1 MSDKQKEKKVIDII
15 HKNCKLS
22 LEQIALMTDLTP
34 SEVAAI
40 IDNLEKEGTILG
52 YGAIIN
58 WNNLQEK
65 QSVTAYIEIQVSPQR
80 NCGFDRIAER
90 IYQYPQVKSLNLMS
104 GHYDLGLTVE
114 ASSIQEIAMFVSE
127 HLSTM
132 EAVQDTA
139 THFVL
144 KRYKS
149 DGIVYASSK
158 PEDEREVISI

>member
-1 MSDKQKEKKVIDII
+1 MADKQTQKKVIDVI

-34 SEVAAI
+34 EEVAAV
-40 IDNLEKEGTILG
+40 IDELEAEGTILG

-58 WNNLQEK
+58 WNNLQEN

-80 NCGFDRIAER
+80 HCGFDRIAER
-90 IYQYPQVKSLNLMS
+90 IYQFPQVKSLNLMS
-104 GHYDLGLTVE
+104 GHYDLGLIVE
-114 ASSIQEIAMFVSE
+114 AKSIQEIAMFVSE
-127 HLSTM
+127 NLSTM
-132 EAVQDTA
+132 ESVLDTA

-149 DGIVYASSK
+149 DGIVYANK
-158 PEDEREVISI
+158 TEDEREVISI

>member
-1 MSDKQKEKKVIDII
+1 MADRKTQKKVIEIL

-22 LEQIALMTDLTP
+22 LEQVALMSDLTP
-34 SEVAAI
+34 QEVAAI
-40 IDNLEKEGTILG
+40 IDELEAEGTILG

-58 WNNLQEK
+58 WNNLQEN
-65 QSVTAYIEIQVSPQR
+65 QTVTAYIEIQVSPQR

-90 IYQYPQVKSLNLMS
+90 IYQFPQVKSLNLMS

-127 HLSTM
+127 NLSTM
-132 EAVQDTA
+132 ESVLDTA

-149 DGIVYASSK
+149 DGIVYAAKSD
-158 PEDEREVISI
+158 DEREVISI

>member
-1 MSDKQKEKKVIDII
+1 MADRKTQKKVIEII

-22 LEQIALMTDLTP
+22 LEQVALMSDLTP
-34 SEVAAI
+34 QEVAAI
-40 IDNLEKEGTILG
+40 IDELEAEGTILG

-58 WNNLQEK
+58 WNNLQEN
-65 QSVTAYIEIQVSPQR
+65 QTVTAYIEIQVSPQR

-90 IYQYPQVKSLNLMS
+90 IYQFPQVKSLNLMS

-127 HLSTM
+127 NLSTM
-132 EAVQDTA
+132 ESVLDTA

-149 DGIVYASSK
+149 DGIVYAAKSD
-158 PEDEREVISI
+158 DEREVISI

>member
-1 MSDKQKEKKVIDII
+1 MSDQKKEKKVIDII

-22 LEQIALMTDLTP
+22 LEQIATMTDMTP

-40 IDNLEKEGTILG
+40 IDKLEKEGIILG

-104 GHYDLGLTVE
+104 GHYDLGLIVE
-114 ASSIQEIAMFVSE
+114 ANSIQEIAMFVSE

-132 EAVQDTA
+132 EAVLDTA

-149 DGIVYASSK
+149 DGIIYAVK
-158 PEDEREVISI
+158 KDDEREVISI

>member
-1 MSDKQKEKKVIDII
+1 MSDQQKEKKVIDII

-104 GHYDLGLTVE
+104 GHYDLGLIVE

-127 HLSTM
+127 NLSTM
-132 EAVQDTA
+132 ESVLDTA

-149 DGIVYASSK
+149 DGIVYASGK

>member
-1 MSDKQKEKKVIDII
+1 MTDQVKEKKVINII

-22 LEQIALMTDLTP
+22 LEQVATMTDMTP

-40 IDNLEKEGTILG
+40 IEKLEAEGTILG

-65 QSVTAYIEIQVSPQR
+65 QTVNAYIEIQVSPQR

-90 IYQYPQVKSLNLMS
+90 IYQFPQVKSLTLMS
-104 GHYDLGLTVE
+104 GHYDLGLMVE
-114 ASSIQEIAMFVSE
+114 AESIQEIAMFVSE
-127 HLSTM
+127 HLAPM
-132 EAVQDTA
+132 ESILDTA

-149 DGIVYASSK
+149 DGIIYATETK
-158 PEDEREVISI
+158 DEREVISI